1 MGVKIRPLWSTRPP
15 CSVGDVDCVSNILW
29 PPPLV
34 LTPMHSPGAG
44 PRPRLHHPPP
54 AVTSTPAPRTAP
66 EDFSH
71 CERSEF
77 VSVLLRSAPTA
88 GLERSAISCAGWCR
102 AKEGRGCGQQESPL
116 SHHDSGVSLRPAE
129 LSRTRRVSALVDH
142 QWGAAS
148 PHRQGLGKRV
158 QFGGSSSSIFSSWL
172 WAFFVPLGGGCF

>member
-1 MGVKIRPLWSTRPP
+1 MRHCPRLS
-15 CSVGDVDCVSNILW
+15 C
-29 PPPLV
+29 
-34 LTPMHSPGAG
+34 
-44 PRPRLHHPPP
+44 PRPRGGAPIHLVRALGHASITHRRPLPPRP
-54 AVTSTPAPRTAP
+54 PQGQ
-66 EDFSH
+66 
-71 CERSEF
+71 
-77 VSVLLRSAPTA
+77 LRKISRIVNGQNLCRCCYEALQQR

-148 PHRQGLGKRV
+148 AHRQGLGKRV

-172 WAFFVPLGGGCF
+172 GAFSVPAGGRY